1 MILPIIKKNH
11 PKATATDMKNNPPHK
26 AILCLL
32 AAINLTTVLGSIHA
46 FSVFLIPF
54 ESLLQ
59 TGRAQISLIYSGALI
74 CLTISVLFGH
84 RIYPTISPP
93 LLALFACLAA
103 AAGIV
108 IAGHSDSF
116 WVVAFGY
123 SVLFGAANGVGYGFA
138 LQISAQAMPERR
150 GFAMGTVTAFYALG
164 ATIGPS
170 VFSSGLAR
178 GGISAAMNVGAT
190 IFVCAGILA
199 WVLLRLSEVRF
210 KSETSAESTAQPAS
224 HFVQILLWFG
234 YGSGSLAGLMVLGH
248 ATGIVLSSGGSS
260 TLAITGVMVIALGNM
275 IGGLLAGVLADR
287 IRISLLLILLPL
299 LSSVA
304 LILALNDM
312 SALLLL
318 CTLTIVG
325 FSYGAIIAVYPVAV
339 LAIVGSA
346 SSSRI
351 YGRVFTSW
359 GFVGLLGPWLA
370 GYFYDASGQYT
381 LAISA
386 ALGSS
391 LLSVLVAFTLA
402 RQIPN
407 TN

>member
-1 MILPIIKKNH
+1 
-11 PKATATDMKNNPPHK
+11 MKTTTHQKPT
-26 AILCLL
+26 LCLL
-32 AAINLTTVLGSIHA
+32 AAITLTTVLGSIHA

-54 ESLLQ
+54 ETLLQ

-74 CLTISVLFGH
+74 CLTTSVLFGY
-84 RIYPTISPP
+84 RIYPKLAPP
-93 LLALFACLAA
+93 TLGLLACLAA

-116 WVVAFGY
+116 WIVIFGY
-123 SVLFGAANGVGYGFA
+123 SMLFGTANGIGYGFA
-138 LQISAQAMPERR
+138 LQVSAQAMPQRQ

-164 ATIGPS
+164 ATLAPS
-170 VFSSGLAR
+170 IFSHGLAQ
-178 GGISAAMNVGAT
+178 GGQECGQGCGIAAAMNMAGV
-190 IFVCAGILA
+190 IFVCAGMLA
-199 WVLLRLSEVRF
+199 WVLLRRSGIHF
-210 KSETSAESTAQPAS
+210 KSETSAESVTQPGNN
-224 HFVQILLWFG
+224 FIQILLWFG

-248 ATGIVLSSGGSS
+248 ATGIVQSAGGSS
-260 TLAITGVMVIALGNM
+260 AMAVTSATLIALGSM

-287 IRISLLLILLPL
+287 CRIGLLLILLPL
-299 LSSVA
+299 LSSIA
-304 LILALNDM
+304 LMLALNEL
-312 SALLLL
+312 SPLFLLG
-318 CTLTIVG
+318 TLTAVG

-339 LAIVGSA
+339 LSIFGLA

-359 GFVGLLGPWLA
+359 GFVGVLGPWLA

-391 LLSVLVAFTLA
+391 LLSILVAYMLA
-402 RQIPN
+402 RQIPLSN
-407 TN
+407 HKPGTRSA

>member
-1 MILPIIKKNH
+1 ME
-11 PKATATDMKNNPPHK
+11 TSSSQNPT
-26 AILCLL
+26 LCLL
-32 AAINLTTVLGSIHA
+32 AAITLTSVLGSIHA

-54 ESLLQ
+54 ETLLQ

-84 RIYPTISPP
+84 RIYPKLSPP
-93 LLALFACLAA
+93 TLAFFACLAA
-103 AAGIV
+103 ATGIV
-108 IAGHSDSF
+108 IAGHSDTF

-138 LQISAQAMPERR
+138 LQISAQAMPQKQ

-164 ATIGPS
+164 ATVAPS
-170 VFSSGLAR
+170 IFSHMLER
-178 GGISAAMNVGAT
+178 GGISSALNVAGA

-199 WVLLRLSEVRF
+199 WVLLQRSGVSF
-210 KSETSAESTAQPAS
+210 KSETATESVVQPGS
-224 HFVQILLWFG
+224 NFVQILLWFG
-234 YGSGSLAGLMVLGH
+234 FGSGSLAGLMILGH
-248 ATGIVLSSGGSS
+248 ATGIVQSAGGSS
-260 TLAITGVMVIALGNM
+260 AMAVTGAMLIALGNM
-275 IGGLLAGVLADR
+275 IGGLVAGTLADR
-287 IRISLLLILLPL
+287 IRISLLLISLPL
-299 LSSVA
+299 LSSIA
-304 LILALNDM
+304 LMLAWILILNDM
-312 SALLLL
+312 TALLLL
-318 CTLTIVG
+318 CILTIVG

-339 LAIVGSA
+339 LAIFGSA
-346 SSSRI
+346 ASSRI

-370 GYFYDASGQYT
+370 GYFYDSSGQYS

-391 LLSVLVAFTLA
+391 LLSVIVAFTLT

-407 TN
+407 KHS

>member
-1 MILPIIKKNH
+1 MNTKPH
-11 PKATATDMKNNPPHK
+11 HNP
-26 AILCLL
+26 ALCLL
-32 AAINLTTVLGSIHA
+32 AAITLTTVLGSIHA

-54 ESLLQ
+54 ETLLQ
-59 TGRAQISLIYSGALI
+59 TGRAQVSLIYSGALI

-84 RIYPTISPP
+84 RIYPKLAPP
-93 LLALFACLAA
+93 TLALLACLVA

-116 WVVAFGY
+116 WIVAFGY

-138 LQISAQAMPERR
+138 LQISAQAMPQKQ

-164 ATIGPS
+164 ATLAPS
-170 VFSSGLAR
+170 IFSSGLDQ
-178 GGISAAMNVGAT
+178 GGYDNGISTAMNIAGI
-190 IFVCAGILA
+190 IFVCAGIIA
-199 WVLLRLSEVRF
+199 WVLLRRSGVSF
-210 KSETSAESTAQPAS
+210 KSETSAESATGSQS
-224 HFVQILLWFG
+224 NNFTQILLWFG
-234 YGSGSLAGLMVLGH
+234 FGSGSLAGLMVLGH
-248 ATGIVLSSGGSS
+248 ATGIVQSAGGSS
-260 TLAITGVMVIALGNM
+260 AMAVAGAMVIAFGSM
-275 IGGLLAGVLADR
+275 VGGLMAGVLADR
-287 IRISLLLILLPL
+287 VRIGLLLILLPL
-299 LSSVA
+299 LSSTA
-304 LILALNDM
+304 LMLALSEL

-318 CTLTIVG
+318 GTLTVVG

-339 LAIVGSA
+339 LAIFGSA

-370 GYFYDASGQYT
+370 GYFYDSSGQYT

-391 LLSVLVAFTLA
+391 VLSILVAYMLS
-402 RQIPN
+402 RKIPHSN
-407 TN
+407 HKLGTSSA

>member
-1 MILPIIKKNH
+1 M
-11 PKATATDMKNNPPHK
+11 KASSPQK
-26 AILCLL
+26 ANLCLL
-32 AAINLTTVLGSIHA
+32 AAITLTTVLGSIHA

-54 ESLLQ
+54 ETLLE

-84 RIYPTISPP
+84 KIYPLLSPP
-93 LLALFACLAA
+93 TLALFACVAA

-138 LQISAQAMPERR
+138 LQISAQAMPERQ

-164 ATIGPS
+164 AAIGPS

-178 GGISAAMNVGAT
+178 GGIPAAMNTGGV
-190 IFVCAGILA
+190 IFVCAGVLA
-199 WVLLRLSEVRF
+199 WVLLRRSGVSF
-210 KSETSAESTAQPAS
+210 KSETTAESTAQPDS
-224 HFVQILLWFG
+224 NFVQVLLWFG

-248 ATGIVLSSGGSS
+248 ATGIVQSAGGSS
-260 TLAITGVMVIALGNM
+260 AMAVTGAMVIALGNM
-275 IGGLLAGVLADR
+275 IGGLLAGLLADR

-299 LSSVA
+299 LSSIA
-304 LILALNDM
+304 LLLALNDM

-318 CTLTIVG
+318 CVLTVVG
-325 FSYGAIIAVYPVAV
+325 FSYGAIIAIYPVAV
-339 LAIVGSA
+339 LAIFGSA
-346 SSSRI
+346 ASSRI

-391 LLSVLVAFTLA
+391 VLSILMAFTIA
-402 RQIPN
+402 RKIPH
-407 TN
+407 TNRESEVSSA

>member
-1 MILPIIKKNH
+1 MKPRT
-11 PKATATDMKNNPPHK
+11 PQKAT
-26 AILCLL
+26 LCLL
-32 AAINLTTVLGSIHA
+32 AAITLTTVLGSIHA
-46 FSVFLIPF
+46 FSVFLVPF

-84 RIYPTISPP
+84 RIYPKLSPP
-93 LLALFACLAA
+93 TLALFACLAA

-116 WVVAFGY
+116 WIVAFGY

-138 LQISAQAMPERR
+138 LQISAQAMPERQ

-164 ATIGPS
+164 ATIAPS
-170 VFSSGLAR
+170 IFSSMLTQ
-178 GGISAAMNVGAT
+178 GGREYGIPTAMNVAGT

-199 WVLLRLSEVRF
+199 WVLLRRSGVKF
-210 KSETSAESTAQPAS
+210 KSETAAESVAQPNS
-224 HFVQILLWFG
+224 NFVQVLLWFG
-234 YGSGSLAGLMVLGH
+234 FGSGSLAGLMVLGH
-248 ATGIVLSSGGSS
+248 ATGIVQSAGGSS
-260 TLAITGVMVIALGNM
+260 AMAVTGAMVIALGNM
-275 IGGLLAGVLADR
+275 VGGLLAGVLADR
-287 IRISLLLILLPL
+287 IRISLLLIILPL
-299 LSSVA
+299 LSSIA
-304 LILALNDM
+304 LLLALNDIN
-312 SALLLL
+312 AILLL

-339 LAIVGSA
+339 LAIFGSA

-370 GYFYDASGQYT
+370 GYFYDTSGQYT
-381 LAISA
+381 LAILA

-391 LLSVLVAFTLA
+391 LLSILVAFTLA
-402 RQIPN
+402 KQIPDSN
-407 TN
+407 HNLRTSSA

>member
-1 MILPIIKKNH
+1 
-11 PKATATDMKNNPPHK
+11 MKTRPHQK
-26 AILCLL
+26 PTLCLL
-32 AAINLTTVLGSIHA
+32 AAITLTTVLGSIHA

-54 ESLLQ
+54 ETLLQ
-59 TGRAQISLIYSGALI
+59 TGRAQVSLIYSGALI

-84 RIYPTISPP
+84 KIYPLLSPP
-93 LLALFACLAA
+93 VLALLACLVAA
-103 AAGIV
+103 SGIV

-138 LQISAQAMPERR
+138 LQISAQAMPQRQ

-164 ATIGPS
+164 ATVAPS
-170 VFSSGLAR
+170 IFSHGLAH
-178 GGISAAMNVGAT
+178 GGHEYGISAAMNSAGV
-190 IFVCAGILA
+190 IFVCAGMLA
-199 WVLLRLSEVRF
+199 WIFLRQSSISF
-210 KSETSAESTAQPAS
+210 KSETTAESVAQPS
-224 HFVQILLWFG
+224 NSFLQILLWFG

-248 ATGIVLSSGGSS
+248 ATGIVQSAGGSS
-260 TLAITGVMVIALGNM
+260 AMAVIGVMVIALGNM
-275 IGGLLAGVLADR
+275 VGGLLAGILADR
-287 IRISLLLILLPL
+287 IRIGLLLILLPL
-299 LSSVA
+299 LSSIA
-304 LILALNDM
+304 LMLALNEL

-325 FSYGAIIAVYPVAV
+325 FSYGAIIAIYPIAV
-339 LAIVGSA
+339 LAIFGSA

-391 LLSVLVAFTLA
+391 VLSILVAFSLA
-402 RQIPN
+402 RQIPH
-407 TN
+407 TNKETEASSA